1 MKVALDSNIL
11 VYMVG
16 IARVHTDEPKIEAV
30 QNLFQQ
36 LSGKVRL
43 IAPTQTLGETYN
55 VLQRVGLSRPE
66 AREKVLELRAN
77 LTTVGSDDSTFVSAL
92 DLAVDHQLQFWD
104 SLILNAAADAG
115 CTVLLSEDMQSGF
128 EWRGLRIVNPF
139 ATEVD
144 RRLAR
149 ILAG

>member
-1 MKVALDSNIL
+1 MRIALDSNIL

-16 IARVHTDEPKIEAV
+16 IARVHADEPKIEAV
-30 QNLFQQ
+30 QKLFQQ

-66 AREKVLELRAN
+66 AREKVLELSAN
-77 LTTVGSDDSTFVSAL
+77 LTSVGSDDSTFVSAL

-149 ILAG
+149 ILAR